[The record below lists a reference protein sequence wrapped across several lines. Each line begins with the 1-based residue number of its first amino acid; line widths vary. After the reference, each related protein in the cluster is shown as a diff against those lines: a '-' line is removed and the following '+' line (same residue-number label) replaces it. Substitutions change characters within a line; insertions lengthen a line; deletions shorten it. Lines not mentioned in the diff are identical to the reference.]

1 MEQLITTIGELYQ
14 KDLQAFLDNYNVNN
28 VDDFITFLYN
38 LDEDDVQEVM
48 QEIEINRQFD
58 KVGYKHKKLWKK
70 RNL

>member
-14 KDLQAFLDNYNVNN
+14 KDLQAFLDNYNVND

-38 LDEDDVQEVM
+38 LDEDDVHEVM

>member
-14 KDLQAFLDNYNVNN
+14 KDLQAFLDNYNVSD

-38 LDEDDVQEVM
+38 LDEDNIQEVM

-70 RNL
+70 INL

>member
-14 KDLQAFLDNYNVNN
+14 KDLQAFLDNYNVSD

-38 LDEDDVQEVM
+38 LDEDNIQEVM
-48 QEIEINRQFD
+48 QEIEINIQFD

>member
-14 KDLQAFLDNYNVNN
+14 KDLQAFLDNHNVSD

-38 LDEDDVQEVM
+38 LDEDNIQEVM

>member
-1 MEQLITTIGELYQ
+1 MEELITMIGELQ
-14 KDLQAFLDNYNVNN
+14 KEKLQRFLTKCKATNLE
-28 VDDFITFLYN
+28 DFITFLYN
-38 LDEDDVQEVM
+38 LDEDNIQEVM

>member
-1 MEQLITTIGELYQ
+1 MEQLITTIGQLYQ
-14 KDLQAFLDNYNVNN
+14 KDLQAFLDNYNVSD

-38 LDEDDVQEVM
+38 LDEDNIQEVM
-48 QEIEINRQFD
+48 KEIEINRQFD

>member
-14 KDLQAFLDNYNVNN
+14 KDLQAFLDNYNVSD

-38 LDEDDVQEVM
+38 LDEDNIQEVM

-58 KVGYKHKKLWKK
+58 GYKNKID
-70 RNL
+70 